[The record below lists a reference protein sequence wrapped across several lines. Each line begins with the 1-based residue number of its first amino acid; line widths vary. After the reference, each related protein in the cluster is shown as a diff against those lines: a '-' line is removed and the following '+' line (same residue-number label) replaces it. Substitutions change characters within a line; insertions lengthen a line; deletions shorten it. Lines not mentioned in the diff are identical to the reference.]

1 MSRSR
6 QRAAAAC
13 ERRCAGGD
21 KPVRPRGCGLYVHA
35 PFCAS
40 KCPYC
45 AFASEVR
52 PEMMGAWVAAV
63 LREASGQTG
72 RWGTFDTLYLGGGT
86 PSVLPLALLER
97 LLLGLRRFFRFAHGC
112 EATLE
117 ANPGDVDRERAG
129 AWRALGF
136 NRLSLGVQSFSDPE
150 LVFLG
155 RRHDARAARR
165 ALAIARD
172 AGFSNLGVDL
182 LYGWR
187 GQDENV
193 LRRTL
198 GEVAR
203 FAPEHVSCYQLT
215 IEEGTPFFRRNET
228 RPLAA
233 PEEEQA
239 ERFLRVSE
247 FLGSR
252 GFEHYEV
259 SNFARG
265 RRYRSRHNQKYWRR
279 LPTLGL
285 GPAAHSFDGDR
296 RWWNFRSLARY
307 LEAVEAAGE
316 GREGEETL
324 DRGQA
329 RDEQLLLGLRTSDGV
344 GVPLLSEAARKRVF
358 STFVPQG
365 LLEVRRGRLRPT
377 PRGMLLADRLALE
390 LADSA
395 AATSR
400 AEHSRWTP

>member
-6 QRAAAAC
+6 RRAAHAR
-13 ERRCAGGD
+13 ERCSADGD
-21 KPVRPRGCGLYVHA
+21 KPVRLLGGGLYVHV

-52 PEMMGAWVAAV
+52 PERMEAWVAAV

-86 PSVLPLALLER
+86 PSVLPPTQLER
-97 LLLGLRRFFRFAHGC
+97 LLLGLRRFFRFARGC

-155 RRHDARAARR
+155 RRHDARTARR

-172 AGFSNLGVDL
+172 AGFFNLGVDL

-187 GQDENV
+187 DQEPQT

-198 GEVAR
+198 VEVAR

-215 IEEGTPFFRRNET
+215 IEEGTPFFCRNET
-228 RPLAA
+228 QPLVA

-285 GPAAHSFDGDR
+285 GPAAHSFDGSR

-307 LEAVEAAGE
+307 LDAVGATGE

-324 DRGQA
+324 DRRQA
-329 RDEQLLLGLRTSDGV
+329 RDERILLGLRTRDGV
-344 GVPLLSEAARKRVF
+344 ALSSLSLSARKRAF
-358 STFVPQG
+358 SAFVPQG
-365 LLEVRRGRLRPT
+365 LLEARRGRLRPT

-390 LADSA
+390 LSQDASPDERRGGGQRS
-395 AATSR
+395 
-400 AEHSRWTP
+400 